1 MNLLGAAASVSA
13 MTMLSRL
20 TGFAR
25 DVLIAIVFGA
35 GALTDAFFVA
45 FRIPNLLRRLFAEG
59 AFSQAFVPVVG
70 EYRGREGEAAT
81 RELASRVFTI
91 LALALF
97 VVTLV
102 GVIAAPALVY
112 AIGTGFAR
120 DREKFDLTVAMLRIC
135 FPYILFMSLVAFSAA
150 LLNTYGRFKA
160 PAFTPVLLNLSF
172 IAFIL
177 LGVERFERPVM
188 ALAWAVFFGGLAQ
201 LAFQLPF
208 LRAIG
213 MLPRLAWAPR
223 DAGVVRILK
232 LMAPAALGVSVAQ
245 LSLIVNTNIASWLPD
260 GSVSWISYADRL
272 MEFPSA
278 LLGVAL
284 GTVLLPSL
292 VRHHAAGD
300 AEAYSRLLDWGLRLT
315 LLLALPAAVALAM
328 LATPIISTLFWH
340 GDAFT
345 RHDVLMTRHA
355 LIAYSVGLAGLI
367 LVKILAPGFYAKQN
381 IATPVKVAVATL
393 VITQLLNVPFVH
405 YFRHAGLALSISL
418 GALFN
423 AGLLWFLMLR
433 SRTYRPLPGWGAF
446 LFRVVVALY
455 CMGGAI
461 WYSMGRESSWF
472 EIAAGARAGKLT
484 LVIVAGAAAYFATL
498 WAMGMRRR
506 DFTRHEPAAHP

>member
-1 MNLLGAAASVSA
+1 MNLLRAAGAVSA
-13 MTMLSRL
+13 MTMLSRI
-20 TGFAR
+20 TGFLR
-25 DVLIAIVFGA
+25 DMLIAIVFGA
-35 GALTDAFFVA
+35 GAVTDAFFVA

-70 EYRGREGEAAT
+70 EYRQKQGDAAT
-81 RELASRVFTI
+81 RELASRVFTV
-91 LALALF
+91 LAVALF

-102 GVIAAPALVY
+102 GVLAAPALVY
-112 AIGTGFAR
+112 LIGTGFAQDR
-120 DREKFDLTVAMLRIC
+120 DKFDLTVAMLRIC
-135 FPYILFMSLVAFSAA
+135 FPYILFMSLVAFSAG

-177 LGVERFERPVM
+177 LGAERFERPVM

-201 LAFQLPF
+201 LLFQLPF

-213 MLPRLAWAPR
+213 MLPRFSWAPH
-223 DAGVVRILK
+223 DPGLVRILK

-245 LSLIVNTNIASWLPD
+245 LSLIINTNIATWLPD
-260 GSVSWISYADRL
+260 GSVSWISFADRL

-292 VRHHAAGD
+292 VRSHNAGD

-315 LLLALPAAVALAM
+315 LVLALPAAVALAM

-340 GDAFT
+340 GEAFT

-355 LIAYSVGLAGLI
+355 LIAYAVGLAGLI
-367 LVKILAPGFYAKQN
+367 LVKILAPGFYARQN
-381 IATPVKVAVATL
+381 IRTPVKVAIATL
-393 VITQLLNVPFVH
+393 VITQLLNLLFVPWL
-405 YFRHAGLALSISL
+405 RHAGLALSISA

-433 SRTYRPLPGWGAF
+433 SGAYRPLPGWGAF
-446 LFRVVVALY
+446 LFKLVVALY
-455 CMGGAI
+455 VMGGAI

-472 EIAAGARAGKLT
+472 EIAAAGRAGKLT
-484 LVIVAGAAAYFATL
+484 LVVIAGAGAYFAAR
-498 WAMGMRRR
+498 WAMGFRAR
-506 DFTRHEPAAHP
+506 DFSRQEAPPAR